1 MANLR
6 SSKLSSDDEIV
17 LESADQ
23 RKFTV
28 KVGIVRRFNLLK
40 SMLENSEYTEPV
52 PLLNV
57 SGQAFEKMLE
67 FAEMHQNDPPIP
79 EEQASKER
87 RRNSRIKGRC
97 SFGVLLN

>member
-1 MANLR
+1 MASLQ
-6 SSKLSSDDEIV
+6 SSKLSPDDEIV
-17 LESADQ
+17 LESADK

-28 KVGIVRRFNLLK
+28 KVGIVKRFNMLNN
-40 SMLENSEYTEPV
+40 MLENSEYSEPV

-67 FAEMHQNDPPIP
+67 FAEMHQNDPPMP

-87 RRNSRIKGRC
+87 RRTARIRGSR
-97 SFGVLLN
+97 SFEFN